1 MSSYLKE
8 FSKSLMS
15 LDSNKLNSLKSVL
28 YTSMDYLKLL
38 ENKGFNSLEL
48 KKLTLTQIM
57 LIDQKLLELLKVN
70 DV

>member
-1 MSSYLKE
+1 
-8 FSKSLMS
+8 MS

-57 LIDQKLLELLKVN
+57 LIDQKLLDLLKG
-70 DV
+70 

>member
-57 LIDQKLLELLKVN
+57 LIDQKLLDLLKG
-70 DV
+70 